1 MKAQEFR
8 KLIREEIRKVMSEAP
23 NAWDKKSIE
32 KFLKYLT
39 TQDLKV
45 MSKFKTE
52 STGKVEIMIGGMSS
66 YEAVFSI
73 DTVKPYNLVFVETSG
88 SDFPSDEFAEGLQD
102 DAKRNG
108 AAKTYAFAAKGKK
121 LIVTLK

>member
-1 MKAQEFR
+1 MKTQELR

-39 TQDLKV
+39 AQDLKV

-88 SDFPSDEFAEGLQD
+88 SDFPSEEFVEGLQD

>member
-1 MKAQEFR
+1 MKTQELR

-39 TQDLKV
+39 AQDLKV

-88 SDFPSDEFAEGLQD
+88 SDFPSEEFVEGLQD
-102 DAKRNG
+102 DANRNG